1 MYRKLYFMSPDIN
14 SAHALLDDLL
24 LARVPE
30 KHMRFWAKGNTLP
43 ADFPG
48 ATFLQKTDL
57 MHGAEM
63 GAVVGGAIGLL
74 LGILLIALFPVE
86 GAALLTIGVLAAVV
100 VGALFGAWASGM
112 VAAAIPNS
120 RLKGFQDEIEH
131 GQVLLILD
139 LPNRKVEQIQ
149 QLLSSRHPEVRFG
162 GQDPHTP
169 VFP

>member
-14 SAHALLDDLL
+14 SARALLDELL
-24 LARVPE
+24 LARIPE
-30 KHMRFWAKGNTLP
+30 KCMRFWARENTLP
-43 ADFPG
+43 ADLPG

-57 MHGAEM
+57 MHGAES
-63 GAVVGGAIGLL
+63 GAVMGGAVGLL
-74 LGILLIALFPVE
+74 VGILLISLFPVQ
-86 GAALLTIGVLAAVV
+86 GAALRTIGILMAVV

-120 RLKGFQDEIEH
+120 RLKGFQAEIEQ

-149 QLLSSRHPEVRFG
+149 ELLSRRRPEVRFG
-162 GQDPHTP
+162 GLDPHTP